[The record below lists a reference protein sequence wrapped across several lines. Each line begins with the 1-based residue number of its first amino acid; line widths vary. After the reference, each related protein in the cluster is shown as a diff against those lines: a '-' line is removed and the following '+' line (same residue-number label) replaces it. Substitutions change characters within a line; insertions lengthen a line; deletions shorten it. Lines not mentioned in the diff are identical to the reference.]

1 VASPVQAS
9 TSKAGVVGDVVA
21 TLGSSDAKIV
31 VTHRVR
37 EQQRLWAAPAPRSWL
52 LSTRSGSETA
62 RGLVAPFGSRGG
74 VRRWPAALSL
84 FRPEELLAAARP
96 ALRPARTQKRLPRSA
111 RVQQLAPKG
120 PPDLCFLCAC
130 LCQAPSPD
138 VRRPMPRATLSQK
151 ELRPPSHA
159 ADRARAP
166 IPSPSPPDSSVLLWS
181 ITNSPS
187 RLRGTP
193 AMERRGPGRGL
204 GRIDGCGTRVGGS
217 GSALRGWLWAC

>member
-1 VASPVQAS
+1 MASPVQAS

-96 ALRPARTQKRLPRSA
+96 ALRPARTQKRLPRSGRLQFSDDRDPTVSTKGSPRFVFSVCLPLPSAVA
-111 RVQQLAPKG
+111 RRA
-120 PPDLCFLCAC
+120 
-130 LCQAPSPD
+130 QAN
-138 VRRPMPRATLSQK
+138 
-151 ELRPPSHA
+151 A
-159 ADRARAP
+159 ASYVEPEGA
-166 IPSPSPPDSSVLLWS
+166 
-181 ITNSPS
+181 
-187 RLRGTP
+187 TP
-193 AMERRGPGRGL
+193 AFARRRSGARSDSVPESAGFKCSPLVDHKLAEQTSRHAC
-204 GRIDGCGTRVGGS
+204 DG
-217 GSALRGWLWAC
+217 A